1 MMHISSS
8 SASVRKFDASNTV
21 ELVRPLYT
29 TRRMDGRTFEIEF
42 EVDDVEVE
50 LTHGNK
56 IGNAWEGIGV
66 QP

>member
-1 MMHISSS
+1 MSLYLWVPEG
-8 SASVRKFDASNTV
+8 ALATV
-21 ELVRPLYT
+21 ELVCPLH
-29 TRRMDGRTFEIEF
+29 RHGRMDGRTFEIEF

-56 IGNAWEGIGV
+56 IGNVWKGIGL

>member
-1 MMHISSS
+1 M
-8 SASVRKFDASNTV
+8 RRGEPCTV
-21 ELVRPLYT
+21 ELVCPLYT

>member
-1 MMHISSS
+1 MLF
-8 SASVRKFDASNTV
+8 ATV
-21 ELVRPLYT
+21 ELVCPLYT
-29 TRRMDGRTFEIEF
+29 TRRMDDRTFEIEF
-42 EVDDVEVE
+42 EVDDIVVE